1 MKNIIKSDVPIIG
14 FAAYSGTGKT
24 TLLINLIPLLKE
36 HGLEVGV
43 IKHAHHTFEIDQAGK
58 DSYKIRKAG
67 ASQMLIGSKERWAL
81 MVDQKETNQ
90 TMRLQEYIT
99 LLDHTKLDLILVEG
113 FKPES
118 IPKIELYR
126 PSLGHPLIC
135 KSDDSV
141 VAIATDAEITEELNL
156 TVLDLND
163 HAAIMHFI
171 IKNFFTK
178 NNTIIKT
185 HQNTL

>member
-1 MKNIIKSDVPIIG
+1 MQIISDIPVLG

-24 TLLINLIPLLKE
+24 TLLVNLIPLLKQ

-43 IKHAHHTFEIDQAGK
+43 IKHAHHSFEIDQAGK

-81 MVDQKETNQ
+81 MVEQKETDQ
-90 TMRLQEYIT
+90 TMRLQEYVSH
-99 LLDHTKLDLILVEG
+99 LDHTKLDLILVEG

-126 PSLGHPLIC
+126 QSLGNPLIC
-135 KSDDSV
+135 KSDESI

-156 TVLDLND
+156 TVLDLNNHD
-163 HAAIMHFI
+163 AIAQFI
-171 IKNFFTK
+171 IETFCSKHNTAI
-178 NNTIIKT
+178 NN
-185 HQNTL
+185 